1 MRHSKQQ
8 KRKMSP
14 QHADAEMK
22 GVMGTEEVPVLA
34 HWRYPI
40 TYVSE
45 GRHTTNMDRG
55 RTHIL
60 RAQTSII
67 CILDF

>member
-1 MRHSKQQ
+1 
-8 KRKMSP
+8 
-14 QHADAEMK
+14 
-22 GVMGTEEVPVLA
+22 MGTEEVPVLA

-55 RTHIL
+55 RTHIFASADKHNMYTGL
-60 RAQTSII
+60 LSFGGISGKSR
-67 CILDF
+67 